1 MVRTRLFIE
10 RVLLLFLG
18 SYLSYIVTIQIM
30 KQSGQFEMM
39 DNVLDKNKLQLL
51 RSLGINKNLLS
62 NHEQTHLHNIISPD
76 DINVSFNDIKGYQNV
91 KDEIHQSIIKPL
103 EDKSIYEEQSL
114 LKPPNGIILYGPP
127 GTGKTMF
134 AKAIAKHLDGV
145 FLNFTIN
152 TIENKM
158 YGESSKILNGLFTFC
173 DKIKP
178 CVVFIDEIDGFFGE
192 RNILDQSFVTGLKTQ
207 MLTLLDG
214 INERDP
220 QILFIGATN
229 KLQNIDKA
237 LKRRMRLHI
246 KIDLPDEETREEIFK
261 LHLKDFDLNFKNLAE
276 KSNSFSGSDIHEV
289 CKKAAHNTIIKYQE
303 LSKLDQQLIEDTIK
317 IF

>member
-10 RVLLLFLG
+10 RIILLILG
-18 SYLSYIVTIQIM
+18 SYLSYIVTVQIM
-30 KQSGQFEMM
+30 KQSGQFDMI
-39 DNVLDKNKLQLL
+39 DNVLDNNKLQLL
-51 RSLGINKNLLS
+51 KTLNINKNLL
-62 NHEQTHLHNIISPD
+62 NFHEQSHLSNIISPKQ
-76 DINVSFNDIKGYQNV
+76 INICFDDIKGYQDV
-91 KDEIHQSIIKPL
+91 KDEIFQSIIKPL
-103 EDKSIYEEQSL
+103 EDKSIYEEQKL
-114 LKPPNGIILYGPP
+114 LKPPNGIILHGPP

-134 AKAIAKHLDGV
+134 AKAIAKQLNGV

-158 YGESSKILNGLFTFC
+158 YGESSKILNGLFTLC

-178 CVVFIDEIDGFFGE
+178 CIVFIDEIDGFFGE

-246 KIDLPDEETREEIFK
+246 KIDLPDLNTREDIFK
-261 LHLKDFDLNFKNLAE
+261 SHLEEFSLDCKKLAE
-276 KSNSFSGSDIHEV
+276 ISNTFSGSDIYEV
-289 CKKAAHNTIIKYQE
+289 CKKAAHNTIIKHQDIK
-303 LSKLDQQLIEDTIK
+303 KLDQNIIEDTIK
-317 IF
+317 SF